1 MELIVTNHTFELPS
15 EISNFDELRQSITP
29 TLDFYKSL
37 VVTEDGIREAKDDRS
52 KLNNWKKQIET
63 ERKKIK
69 TICLA
74 PYKEIETKINQL
86 NALIDEP
93 ITIIDQQLQ
102 AFDEKSLQEKKNV
115 LEEHFTTENTLD
127 FIAFG
132 DVLPVKWKNK
142 TEKTES
148 LKAEISAKLS
158 ALKSDFAHLQNMYR
172 QSPLWTA
179 IYLKFAETKDKAI
192 TLAYVIELERLQTHL
207 KGSVSD
213 SVSGNVTIPVTPQT
227 AVTNDSETV
236 SGAFKVTC
244 SISQL
249 KNLRDFMLQ
258 QGIKFKVIK
267 EETQ

>member
-1 MELIVTNHTFELPS
+1 M
-15 EISNFDELRQSITP
+15 
-29 TLDFYKSL
+29 
-37 VVTEDGIREAKDDRS
+37 VTEDGIREAKDDRS
-52 KLNNWKKQIET
+52 KLNSWKKHIEA

-69 TICLA
+69 TACLV

-86 NALIDEP
+86 TALIDEP
-93 ITIIDQQLQ
+93 IAVIDQQLQ
-102 AFDEKSLQEKKNV
+102 AFDEKVLQEKKNV
-115 LEEHFTTENTLD
+115 LEEHFTAENTLD

-142 TEKTES
+142 TEKTEN

-158 ALKSDFAHLQNMYR
+158 ALKSDFTHLQNMYG

-179 IYLKFAETKDKAI
+179 IYLKFADTKDKAVA
-192 TLAYVIELERLQTHL
+192 LAYAVELERLQTHL
-207 KGSVSD
+207 KRPVSD
-213 SVSGNVTIPVTPQT
+213 SVSGNVTIPVTSQT
-227 AVTNDSETV
+227 AITNDSETV
-236 SGAFKVTC
+236 SGAFRVTC

-267 EETQ
+267 EERQ